1 MYQWDQAKG
10 CPAHLL
16 APVDDGASRGTGG
29 DGTAMGMGLKLAVC
43 EDEPAEYEMLKHLL
57 NASGKVEDIDY
68 FPEGSVLLK
77 SFYTGKYDLVLLDIY
92 MKGMGGIE
100 TVAGIRQTDEEVPVA
115 YLTGSGDFAL
125 EAYHYHVL
133 RYLVKP
139 PKKEEVEELLCVAE
153 KMRAHLPSLT
163 IRTDG
168 RERKVPLRQVRY
180 IEQNNRTLNYFLTG
194 GEKLTSRGRLDE
206 VEQSVPCPPFYRCH
220 KSFLVNLAHVKDFDE
235 DLNVFVMSEGGV
247 VYVRRQST
255 REAVRAFR
263 GFMFAQLREN
273 P

>member
-1 MYQWDQAKG
+1 MM
-10 CPAHLL
+10 
-16 APVDDGASRGTGG
+16 R
-29 DGTAMGMGLKLAVC
+29 GLKIAVC
-43 EDEPAEYEMLKHLL
+43 EDEPEEYEKLKRLL
-57 NASGKVEDIDY
+57 DESGREVEIDY
-68 FPEGSVLLK
+68 FPEGSALLK
-77 SFYTGKYDLVLLDIY
+77 SFYAGKYDLVLLDIY

-115 YLTGSGDFAL
+115 YLTGSEDFAL

-139 PKKEEVEELLCVAE
+139 PKKEEVEELLSMAE
-153 KMRAHLPSLT
+153 KMREHLPSLT

-180 IEQNNRTLNYFLTG
+180 IEQNNRNLNYYLTG
-194 GEKLTSRGRLDE
+194 GEELTSRGRLDE
-206 VEQSVPCPPFYRCH
+206 VEQSVPRPPFYRCH

-235 DLNVFVMSEGGV
+235 DLNVFEMSEGGV

>member
-1 MYQWDQAKG
+1 MYRWDQAKG
-10 CPAHLL
+10 CPAHPL
-16 APVDDGASRGTGG
+16 AAVDDGASRGTGG
-29 DGTAMGMGLKLAVC
+29 DGT
-43 EDEPAEYEMLKHLL
+43 
-57 NASGKVEDIDY
+57 
-68 FPEGSVLLK
+68 LLK

-168 RERKVPLRQVRY
+168 RERKVPLR
-180 IEQNNRTLNYFLTG
+180 
-194 GEKLTSRGRLDE
+194 GRLDE